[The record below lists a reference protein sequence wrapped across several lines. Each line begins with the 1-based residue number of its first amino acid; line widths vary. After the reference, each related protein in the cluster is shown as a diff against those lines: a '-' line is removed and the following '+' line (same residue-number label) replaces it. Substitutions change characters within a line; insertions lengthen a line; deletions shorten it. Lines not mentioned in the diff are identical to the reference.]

1 MRHAP
6 LAGRP
11 HGAAVT
17 PGGGLA
23 LVVLGAVCWGVGG
36 LAGARLGAAADVGA
50 LAVAAY
56 RLLGGGVAVLLGVV
70 VVEAVRP
77 RGRLRVTSRAAWTR
91 VALLA
96 VLVAVFQ
103 AAYFGAV
110 FRVGVAVATLVTL
123 GTAPVLVA
131 GAGAARRR
139 RLPGARTLVALL
151 SAVVGLFLLVLAGS
165 ARAQGA
171 GGEGSAPGVVR
182 PDGASARTG
191 AGGRLVET
199 PADPVLATNGPP
211 GLVGPGTAG
220 ADLVVGVGL
229 ALLAAVAFAGLVV
242 VNRRAVRGL
251 GPIVMTG
258 VSFTAGGV
266 LLVPLAAGVGGLA
279 LPSTGLGWG
288 WLVVL
293 ALVPTALA
301 YALFFTGLPAAG
313 ATPAAL
319 AALLEPLTATFLA
332 VLVLD
337 ERLTVAGWCAAVLL
351 VVAVVLS
358 RPRTGTSPTM
368 VLGPRAVRGRRP
380 APVPTEV
387 DEPWE

>member
-6 LAGRP
+6 LVGRP
-11 HGAAVT
+11 DGAAVT
-17 PGGGLA
+17 PGRGLA

-36 LAGARLGAAADVGA
+36 LAGALLGSAADLGA

-91 VALLA
+91 VVLLA

-139 RLPGARTLVALL
+139 RLPGPRTLVALL

-266 LLVPLAAGVGGLA
+266 LLVPLAAGAGGLV

-288 WLVVL
+288 WLVLL